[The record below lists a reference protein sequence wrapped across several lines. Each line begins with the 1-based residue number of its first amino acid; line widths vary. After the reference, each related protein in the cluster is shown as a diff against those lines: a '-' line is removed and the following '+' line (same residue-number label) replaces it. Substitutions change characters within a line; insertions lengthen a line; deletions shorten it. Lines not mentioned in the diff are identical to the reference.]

1 MVVSTFHLR
10 VFLASRPELELAV
23 DDLRGLLEARGAT
36 VIESSLPAPD
46 HMSPHARRAVEGQFR
61 AWFTEDALLLWPTD
75 LLLQRYARD
84 HRHIAS
90 TPSVAA
96 SIDSKALAADP
107 QAVEVARALFGA
119 SPDGWRARGANIRY
133 WPGLHRAMP
142 AAAGASVSRLSRK
155 SSRGA

>member
-36 VIESSLPAPD
+36 VIESSLPVPD

-61 AWFTEDALLLWPTD
+61 AWFTEDALLLWPAD

-90 TPSVAA
+90 TPAVAPA
-96 SIDSKALAADP
+96 STDSKALAADTR
-107 QAVEVARALFGA
+107 AIEVARALFGA
-119 SPDGWRARGANIRY
+119 SPDGYRARGAEH
-133 WPGLHRAMP
+133 PLL
-142 AAAGASVSRLSRK
+142 AGVASSNAGRRGHERVDAVSK
-155 SSRGA
+155 E